1 MSEQKE
7 KPERKERRE
16 RPDRKARAERKE
28 RRERP
33 ERKERPARAERRERP
48 DRKERPA
55 RGERRERAAKPVKLN
70 VINEPK
76 ESYTG
81 GKSSLCPGCG
91 HDQISNVI
99 ISAAWENGI
108 QPHRIAK
115 MSGIGCSSKTPA
127 YYLGQSH
134 GFNTVHGRM
143 PSVTTGA
150 YAVNKDL
157 LYIGVSGDGDSASI
171 GIGQLIHAIRRN
183 MDMVYIV
190 ENNGVYGLTKGQ
202 YSATADIGSK
212 KKKGPINKTQPI
224 DLCALA
230 INLGC
235 TFVARSFSG
244 SKKQL
249 NAILKAAMSH
259 KGFALIDVI
268 SPCVTFNN
276 NDESM
281 RSYGYVR
288 DNEITLHM
296 ADYIPHFNPI
306 PEVEVPEGNFRDIT
320 LHDGSTIRLET
331 ISDTHDPSDAV
342 AALTALHEA
351 ETMAKHVTGLLYFDS
366 TKASLVEDLGLV
378 DTPLIDIPDKELRP
392 SEAMLNKI
400 NAAYLA

>member
-1 MSEQKE
+1 MSD
-7 KPERKERRE
+7 KP
-16 RPDRKARAERKE
+16 
-28 RRERP
+28 
-33 ERKERPARAERRERP
+33 ERPARA
-48 DRKERPA
+48 
-55 RGERRERAAKPVKLN
+55 VKLN

-76 ESYTG
+76 DSYTG

-91 HDQISNVI
+91 HDQVSNVI
-99 ISAAWENGI
+99 VTAAWESGI
-108 QPHRIAK
+108 EPHRIAK

-127 YYLGQSH
+127 YYLGKSH

-183 MDMVYIV
+183 MDMVYII

-249 NAILKAAMSH
+249 NSLIKAAMSH

-281 RSYGYVR
+281 KSYGYVKE
-288 DNEITLHM
+288 NEITLHM

-306 PEVEVPEGNFRDIT
+306 TEVEVPEGHYRDIT

-331 ISDTHDPSDAV
+331 ISEEHDPADAV
-342 AALTALHEA
+342 AALTALHNA
-351 ETMAKHVTGLLYFDS
+351 ESDAKHVTGLLYFDN
-366 TKASLVEDLGLV
+366 TKASLAEDLGLIEKA
-378 DTPLIDIPDKELRP
+378 LIDVPDEELRP
-392 SEAMLNKI
+392 SQSVLDEI
-400 NAAYLA
+400 NSAFMG

>member
-1 MSEQKE
+1 MSDK
-7 KPERKERRE
+7 
-16 RPDRKARAERKE
+16 
-28 RRERP
+28 
-33 ERKERPARAERRERP
+33 PARA
-48 DRKERPA
+48 
-55 RGERRERAAKPVKLN
+55 VKLN

-76 ESYTG
+76 DSYTG
-81 GKSSLCPGCG
+81 GPSSLCPGCG

-99 ISAAWENGI
+99 VAAAWENGLE
-108 QPHRIAK
+108 PHRIAK

-150 YAVNKDL
+150 YAINKDL
-157 LYIGVSGDGDSASI
+157 LYLGVSGDGDSASI

-183 MDMVYIV
+183 MDMVYII

-202 YSATADIGSK
+202 YSATADVGSK
-212 KKKGPINKTQPI
+212 KKKGAPNETQPI

-249 NAILKAAMSH
+249 TSLLKAAMSH

-281 RSYGYVR
+281 RSYGYVKE
-288 DNEITLHM
+288 NEITLHM
-296 ADYIPHFNPI
+296 ADYIPHFNPME
-306 PEVEVPEGNFRDIT
+306 EVEVPEGHYTDIT

-331 ISDTHDPSDAV
+331 ISAEHDPSDAM

-351 ETMAKHVTGLLYFDS
+351 ENAKKHVTGLLYFDAD
-366 TKASLVEDLGLV
+366 KPSLAEDLGIV
-378 DTPLIDIPDKELRP
+378 DTPLLDVSDEVLRP
-392 SEAMLNKI
+392 SQASLDALN
-400 NAAYLA
+400 AEFLA

>member
-1 MSEQKE
+1 MSE
-7 KPERKERRE
+7 KP
-16 RPDRKARAERKE
+16 A
-28 RRERP
+28 
-33 ERKERPARAERRERP
+33 
-48 DRKERPA
+48 
-55 RGERRERAAKPVKLN
+55 RAAKPVKLN

-76 ESYTG
+76 DSYTG
-81 GKSSLCPGCG
+81 GPSSLCPGCG

-99 ISAAWENGI
+99 INAAWENGI

-202 YSATADIGSK
+202 YSATADVGSK
-212 KKKGPINKTQPI
+212 KKKGPANETQPI

-249 NAILKAAMSH
+249 TSLLKAAMSH

-281 RSYGYVR
+281 RSYGYVKE
-288 DNEITLHM
+288 NEVTLHM
-296 ADYIPHFNPI
+296 ADYIPHFNPVEEI
-306 PEVEVPEGNFRDIT
+306 EVPEGHYRDIT

-331 ISDTHDPSDAV
+331 ISAEHDPGDAM

-351 ETMAKHVTGLLYFDS
+351 ETDKKHVTGLLYFD
-366 TKASLVEDLGLV
+366 ASKPSLAEDLGLV
-378 DTPLIDIPDKELRP
+378 DEPLLDVPDEVLRPDKASLD
-392 SEAMLNKI
+392 ALN
-400 NAAYLA
+400 AEFLS

>member
-1 MSEQKE
+1 MSE
-7 KPERKERRE
+7 KPK
-16 RPDRKARAERKE
+16 
-28 RRERP
+28 
-33 ERKERPARAERRERP
+33 RPARAI
-48 DRKERPA
+48 
-55 RGERRERAAKPVKLN
+55 KLN
-70 VINEPK
+70 MLDEPK
-76 ESYTG
+76 DSYTG

-99 ISAAWENGI
+99 VTAAWENGI
-108 QPHRIAK
+108 EPHRVAK

-127 YYLGQSH
+127 YYLGKSH

-150 YAVNKDL
+150 YAINKDL

-212 KKKGPINKTQPI
+212 KKKGAPNETQPI

-235 TFVARSFSG
+235 SFVARSFSG

-249 NAILKAAMSH
+249 GSLLKAAMSH
-259 KGFALIDVI
+259 KGFAFIDVI

-281 RSYGYVR
+281 RSYGYVKE
-288 DNEITLHM
+288 NEITLHM
-296 ADYIPHFNPI
+296 TDYIPHFNPVE
-306 PEVEVPEGNFRDIT
+306 EVEVPEGHYTDIT

-331 ISDTHDPSDAV
+331 ISSEHDPGNAV
-342 AALTALHEA
+342 AALTALHQAEA
-351 ETMAKHVTGLLYFDS
+351 DKKHVTGLLYFDNS
-366 TKASLVEDLGLV
+366 KPSLAEDMELV
-378 DTPLIDIPDKELRP
+378 DTPLVDVPDAVLRP
-392 SEAMLNKI
+392 SKDTLDKI
-400 NAAYLA
+400 NAILHS

>member
-1 MSEQKE
+1 MSD
-7 KPERKERRE
+7 KP
-16 RPDRKARAERKE
+16 A
-28 RRERP
+28 
-33 ERKERPARAERRERP
+33 PA
-48 DRKERPA
+48 
-55 RGERRERAAKPVKLN
+55 VKLN

-76 ESYTG
+76 DSYTG
-81 GKSSLCPGCG
+81 GPSSLCPGCG
-91 HDQISNVI
+91 HDQISSVI

-143 PSVTTGA
+143 PSVSTGA
-150 YAVNKDL
+150 YAINKDL
-157 LYIGVSGDGDSASI
+157 LYLGVSGDGDSASI

-202 YSATADIGSK
+202 YSATADVGSK
-212 KKKGPINKTQPI
+212 KKKGPINETQPI

-249 NAILKAAMSH
+249 TSLLKAAMSH

-281 RSYGYVR
+281 RSYSYVK
-288 DNEITLHM
+288 DNEVTLHM
-296 ADYIPHFNPI
+296 TDYIPHFNPVE
-306 PEVEVPEGNFRDIT
+306 EVEVPEGHYKDIT

-331 ISDTHDPSDAV
+331 ISEEHDPSDAM
-342 AALTALHEA
+342 AALTALHQA
-351 ETMAKHVTGLLYFDS
+351 ETGAKHVTGLLYFDAS
-366 TKASLVEDLGLV
+366 KPSLAEDLSLVDAPLV
-378 DTPLIDIPDKELRP
+378 DVPDEVLRP
-392 SEAMLNKI
+392 SSSTLDALN
-400 NAAYLA
+400 AEFLA

>member
-1 MSEQKE
+1 MSDK
-7 KPERKERRE
+7 
-16 RPDRKARAERKE
+16 
-28 RRERP
+28 
-33 ERKERPARAERRERP
+33 PARA
-48 DRKERPA
+48 
-55 RGERRERAAKPVKLN
+55 VKLN
-70 VINEPK
+70 VLNEPK
-76 ESYTG
+76 DSYTG
-81 GKSSLCPGCG
+81 GPSSLCPGCG

-99 ISAAWENGI
+99 ITAAWENGI
-108 QPHRIAK
+108 EPHRIAK

-150 YAVNKDL
+150 YAINKDL
-157 LYIGVSGDGDSASI
+157 LYLGVSGDGDSASI

-202 YSATADIGSK
+202 YSATADVGSK
-212 KKKGPINKTQPI
+212 KKKGPANETQPI
-224 DLCALA
+224 DLCAMA

-249 NAILKAAMSH
+249 TSLLKAAMSH

-281 RSYGYVR
+281 RSYGYVKE
-288 DNEITLHM
+288 NEITLHM
-296 ADYIPHFNPI
+296 ADYIPHFNPMEEI
-306 PEVEVPEGNFRDIT
+306 EVPEGHFRDIT

-331 ISDTHDPSDAV
+331 ISAEHDPSDAM
-342 AALTALHEA
+342 AALTALHGA
-351 ETMAKHVTGLLYFDS
+351 ETDKKHETGLLYFDA
-366 TKASLVEDLGLV
+366 TKPSLAEDLGLV
-378 DTPLIDIPDKELRP
+378 DQPLLDIPDEVLRP
-392 SEAMLNKI
+392 DQASLDALN
-400 NAAYLA
+400 AEFLA

>member
-1 MSEQKE
+1 MSE
-7 KPERKERRE
+7 KPK
-16 RPDRKARAERKE
+16 
-28 RRERP
+28 
-33 ERKERPARAERRERP
+33 RPARAI
-48 DRKERPA
+48 
-55 RGERRERAAKPVKLN
+55 KLN
-70 VINEPK
+70 MLDEPK
-76 ESYTG
+76 DSYTG

-99 ISAAWENGI
+99 VTAAWENGI
-108 QPHRIAK
+108 EPHRVAK

-127 YYLGQSH
+127 YYLGKSH

-150 YAVNKDL
+150 YAINKDL

-212 KKKGPINKTQPI
+212 KKKGAPNETQPI

-235 TFVARSFSG
+235 SFVARSFSG

-249 NAILKAAMSH
+249 TALLKAAMSH
-259 KGFALIDVI
+259 KGFAFIDVI

-281 RSYGYVR
+281 RSYGYVKE
-288 DNEITLHM
+288 NEITLHM
-296 ADYIPHFNPI
+296 TDYIPHFNPVE
-306 PEVEVPEGNFRDIT
+306 EVEVPEGHYTDIT

-331 ISDTHDPSDAV
+331 ISSEHDPGNAV
-342 AALTALHEA
+342 AALTALHQAEA
-351 ETMAKHVTGLLYFDS
+351 DKKHVTGLLYFDS
-366 TKASLVEDLGLV
+366 SKPSLAEDMELV
-378 DTPLIDIPDKELRP
+378 DTPLVDVPDAVLRP
-392 SEAMLNKI
+392 SKDTLDKI
-400 NAAYLA
+400 NAVLHS

>member
-1 MSEQKE
+1 MS
-7 KPERKERRE
+7 
-16 RPDRKARAERKE
+16 D
-28 RRERP
+28 
-33 ERKERPARAERRERP
+33 RPARAI
-48 DRKERPA
+48 
-55 RGERRERAAKPVKLN
+55 KLN

-76 ESYTG
+76 DSYTG
-81 GKSSLCPGCG
+81 GPSSLCPGCG

-99 ISAAWENGI
+99 VTAAWENGI
-108 QPHRIAK
+108 KPHRIAK

-150 YAVNKDL
+150 YAINKDL
-157 LYIGVSGDGDSASI
+157 LYLGVSGDGDTASI
-171 GIGQLIHAIRRN
+171 GIGQLIHSIRRN

-212 KKKGPINKTQPI
+212 KKIGKENETQPI

-230 INLGC
+230 FNLGC

-249 NAILKAAMSH
+249 TSLLKAAMSH

-281 RSYGYVR
+281 RSYQYVKE
-288 DNEITLHM
+288 NEITLHM
-296 ADYIPHFNPI
+296 ADYIPHFEPMV
-306 PEVEVPEGNFRDIT
+306 EVEVPEGHFTDIT

-331 ISDTHDPSDAV
+331 ISANHDPSDSM
-342 AALTALHEA
+342 AALTALHQA
-351 ETMAKHVTGLLYFDS
+351 EVEKKHVTGLLYFDA
-366 TKASLVEDLGLV
+366 TKPSLAEDLGLV
-378 DTPLIDIPDKELRP
+378 DTPLIDVSDEDLRP
-392 SEAMLNKI
+392 SKDMLDTMNKEFL
-400 NAAYLA
+400 NQ

>member
-1 MSEQKE
+1 MSDK
-7 KPERKERRE
+7 
-16 RPDRKARAERKE
+16 
-28 RRERP
+28 
-33 ERKERPARAERRERP
+33 PARA
-48 DRKERPA
+48 
-55 RGERRERAAKPVKLN
+55 VKLN

-76 ESYTG
+76 DSYTG
-81 GKSSLCPGCG
+81 GPSSLCPGCG

-99 ISAAWENGI
+99 VAAAWENGLE
-108 QPHRIAK
+108 PHRIAK

-150 YAVNKDL
+150 YAINKDL
-157 LYIGVSGDGDSASI
+157 LYLGVSGDGDSASI

-183 MDMVYIV
+183 MDMVYII

-202 YSATADIGSK
+202 YSATADVGSK
-212 KKKGPINKTQPI
+212 KKKGAPNETQPI

-249 NAILKAAMSH
+249 TSLLKAAMSH

-281 RSYGYVR
+281 RSYGYVKE
-288 DNEITLHM
+288 NEITLHM
-296 ADYIPHFNPI
+296 ADYIPHFNPME
-306 PEVEVPEGNFRDIT
+306 EVEVPEGHYTDIT

-331 ISDTHDPSDAV
+331 ISAEHDPSDAM

-351 ETMAKHVTGLLYFDS
+351 ENAKKHVTGLLYFDAD
-366 TKASLVEDLGLV
+366 KPSLAEDLGIV
-378 DTPLIDIPDKELRP
+378 DTPLLDVSDDVLRP
-392 SEAMLNKI
+392 SQASLDALN
-400 NAAYLA
+400 AEFLA

>member
-1 MSEQKE
+1 MSD
-7 KPERKERRE
+7 KP
-16 RPDRKARAERKE
+16 A
-28 RRERP
+28 
-33 ERKERPARAERRERP
+33 RPARAI
-48 DRKERPA
+48 
-55 RGERRERAAKPVKLN
+55 KLN
-70 VINEPK
+70 VLNEPK
-76 ESYTG
+76 DSYTG
-81 GKSSLCPGCG
+81 GPSSLCPGCG
-91 HDQISNVI
+91 HDQISSVI
-99 ISAAWENGI
+99 INAAWENGI
-108 QPHRIAK
+108 EPHRIAK

-134 GFNTVHGRM
+134 GFATVHGRM

-150 YAVNKDL
+150 YAINKDL
-157 LYIGVSGDGDSASI
+157 LYLGVSGDGDSASI

-202 YSATADIGSK
+202 YSATADVGSK
-212 KKKGPINKTQPI
+212 KKKGPANETQPI

-249 NAILKAAMSH
+249 TSLLKAAMSH

-281 RSYGYVR
+281 RSYGYVKE
-288 DNEITLHM
+288 NEVTLHM
-296 ADYIPHFNPI
+296 ADYIPHFNPVE
-306 PEVEVPEGNFRDIT
+306 EVEVPEGHFRDIT

-331 ISDTHDPSDAV
+331 ISAEHDPGDAM
-342 AALTALHEA
+342 AALTALHNA
-351 ETMAKHVTGLLYFDS
+351 ETGGKHVTGLLYFDAS
-366 TKASLVEDLGLV
+366 KPSLAEDLALVDEPLVDVPDEVLRPDKASLD
-378 DTPLIDIPDKELRP
+378 
-392 SEAMLNKI
+392 ALN
-400 NAAYLA
+400 AEFLS

>member
-1 MSEQKE
+1 MSDK
-7 KPERKERRE
+7 
-16 RPDRKARAERKE
+16 
-28 RRERP
+28 
-33 ERKERPARAERRERP
+33 PARAI
-48 DRKERPA
+48 
-55 RGERRERAAKPVKLN
+55 KLN
-70 VINEPK
+70 VLNEPK
-76 ESYTG
+76 DSYTG
-81 GKSSLCPGCG
+81 GPSSLCPGCG

-99 ISAAWENGI
+99 ITAAWENGI
-108 QPHRIAK
+108 EPHRIAK

-150 YAVNKDL
+150 YAINKDL
-157 LYIGVSGDGDSASI
+157 LYLGVSGDGDSASI

-202 YSATADIGSK
+202 YSATADVGSK
-212 KKKGPINKTQPI
+212 KKKGPINETQPI

-249 NAILKAAMSH
+249 TSLLKAAMSH

-281 RSYGYVR
+281 RSYGYVKE
-288 DNEITLHM
+288 NEITLHM
-296 ADYIPHFNPI
+296 ADYIPHFNPVEEI
-306 PEVEVPEGNFRDIT
+306 EVPEGHYRDIT

-331 ISDTHDPSDAV
+331 ISSEHDPADAV

-351 ETMAKHVTGLLYFDS
+351 ENGKKHVTGLLYFD
-366 TKASLVEDLGLV
+366 ASKPSLAEDLGLV
-378 DTPLIDIPDKELRP
+378 EEPLLDVPDEVLRPDKASLD
-392 SEAMLNKI
+392 ALN
-400 NAAYLA
+400 AEFLS

>member
-1 MSEQKE
+1 MSEQK
-7 KPERKERRE
+7 
-16 RPDRKARAERKE
+16 
-28 RRERP
+28 ERP
-33 ERKERPARAERRERP
+33 ERKERPARAER
-48 DRKERPA
+48 KERPA
-55 RGERRERAAKPVKLN
+55 RSERRERAPRPVKLN

-108 QPHRIAK
+108 EPHRIAK

-127 YYLGQSH
+127 YYLGKSH

-281 RSYGYVR
+281 RSYGYVK

-296 ADYIPHFNPI
+296 TDYIPHFNPI

-331 ISDTHDPSDAV
+331 ISDTHDPGNAV

-351 ETMAKHVTGLLYFDS
+351 ENQAKHVTGLLYFDS
-366 TKASLVEDLGLV
+366 TKASLAEDLGIV
-378 DTPLIDIPDKELRP
+378 ETPLIDVPDSELRP
-392 SEAMLNKI
+392 GKDMLDKI
-400 NAAYLA
+400 NAAFLS

>member
-1 MSEQKE
+1 MSE
-7 KPERKERRE
+7 KP
-16 RPDRKARAERKE
+16 A
-28 RRERP
+28 
-33 ERKERPARAERRERP
+33 RPA
-48 DRKERPA
+48 K
-55 RGERRERAAKPVKLN
+55 VIKLN

-76 ESYTG
+76 DSYTG
-81 GKSSLCPGCG
+81 GPSSLCPGCG

-99 ISAAWENGI
+99 IASAWENGI
-108 QPHRIAK
+108 EPHRIAK

-157 LYIGVSGDGDSASI
+157 LYLGVSGDGDSASI

-183 MDMVYIV
+183 VDMVYIL

-212 KKKGPINKTQPI
+212 KKKGTPNETQPI

-235 TFVARSFSG
+235 SFVARSFSG

-249 NAILKAAMSH
+249 KSLMKAAMSH

-276 NDESM
+276 NDEGH
-281 RSYGYVR
+281 Y
-288 DNEITLHM
+288 
-296 ADYIPHFNPI
+296 
-306 PEVEVPEGNFRDIT
+306 RDIT
-320 LHDGSTIRLET
+320 LHDGSVIRLET
-331 ISDTHDPSDAV
+331 ISEDHDPTNAV
-342 AALTALHEA
+342 AALSALHDADA
-351 ETMAKHVTGLLYFDS
+351 EAKHVTGLLYFDGN
-366 TKASLVEDLGLV
+366 KPSLIEDLGLV
-378 DTPLIDIPDKELRP
+378 DSALIDVADSDLRP
-392 SEAMLNKI
+392 SRETLDKL
-400 NAAYLA
+400 NAAFLS

>member
-1 MSEQKE
+1 MSET
-7 KPERKERRE
+7 PT
-16 RPDRKARAERKE
+16 
-28 RRERP
+28 
-33 ERKERPARAERRERP
+33 RPA
-48 DRKERPA
+48 KV
-55 RGERRERAAKPVKLN
+55 VKLN

-76 ESYTG
+76 DSYTG
-81 GKSSLCPGCG
+81 GPSSLCPGCG

-99 ISAAWENGI
+99 VAAAWENGI
-108 QPHRIAK
+108 EPHRIAK

-157 LYIGVSGDGDSASI
+157 LYLGVSGDGDSASI

-183 MDMVYIV
+183 MDMVYIL

-212 KKKGPINKTQPI
+212 KKKGAVNETQPI

-249 NAILKAAMSH
+249 NSLLKAAMSH

-276 NDESM
+276 NEESL
-281 RSYGYVR
+281 RSYGYVK
-288 DNEITLHM
+288 DNNVTLHV
-296 ADYIPHFNPI
+296 ADYIPNRAPMEEI
-306 PEVEVPEGNFRDIT
+306 EVPEGHYRDIT
-320 LHDGSTIRLET
+320 LHDGSVIRLET
-331 ISDTHDPSDAV
+331 ISEDHDPSDAV
-342 AALTALHEA
+342 AALSALHAADA
-351 ETMAKHVTGLLYFDS
+351 ESKHVTGLLYFDGN
-366 TKASLVEDLGLV
+366 KPSLIEDLGLV
-378 DTPLIDIPDKELRP
+378 DSALIDVANSDLRP
-392 SEAMLNKI
+392 SKEILDKLN
-400 NAAYLA
+400 ASFLS

>member
-1 MSEQKE
+1 MS
-7 KPERKERRE
+7 
-16 RPDRKARAERKE
+16 D
-28 RRERP
+28 
-33 ERKERPARAERRERP
+33 RPARAI
-48 DRKERPA
+48 
-55 RGERRERAAKPVKLN
+55 KLN

-76 ESYTG
+76 DSYKG
-81 GKSSLCPGCG
+81 GPSSLCPGCG

-99 ISAAWENGI
+99 VTAAWENGI
-108 QPHRIAK
+108 KPHRIAK

-150 YAVNKDL
+150 YAINKDL
-157 LYIGVSGDGDSASI
+157 LYLGVSGDGDTASI
-171 GIGQLIHAIRRN
+171 GIGQLIHSIRRN

-212 KKKGPINKTQPI
+212 KKKGKVNETQPI

-249 NAILKAAMSH
+249 TSLLKAAMSH

-281 RSYGYVR
+281 RSYQYVKE
-288 DNEITLHM
+288 NEVTLHM
-296 ADYIPHFNPI
+296 ADYIPHFEPMV
-306 PEVEVPEGNFRDIT
+306 EVEVPEGHFTDIT

-331 ISDTHDPSDAV
+331 ISANHDPSDSM
-342 AALTALHEA
+342 AALTALHQA
-351 ETMAKHVTGLLYFDS
+351 EVEKKHVTGLLYFDA
-366 TKASLVEDLGLV
+366 TKPSLAEDLGLV
-378 DTPLIDIPDKELRP
+378 DTPLIDVSDEDLRP
-392 SEAMLNKI
+392 SKDMLDTMNKEFL
-400 NAAYLA
+400 NQ

>member
-1 MSEQKE
+1 MSD
-7 KPERKERRE
+7 
-16 RPDRKARAERKE
+16 RPARPA
-28 RRERP
+28 
-33 ERKERPARAERRERP
+33 RPARA
-48 DRKERPA
+48 
-55 RGERRERAAKPVKLN
+55 VKLN
-70 VINEPK
+70 VLNEPK
-76 ESYTG
+76 DSYTG
-81 GKSSLCPGCG
+81 GPSSLCPGCG

-99 ISAAWENGI
+99 ITAAWENGI
-108 QPHRIAK
+108 EPHRIAK

-150 YAVNKDL
+150 YAINKDL
-157 LYIGVSGDGDSASI
+157 LYLGVSGDGDSASI

-202 YSATADIGSK
+202 YSATADVGSK
-212 KKKGPINKTQPI
+212 KKKGPANETQPI
-224 DLCALA
+224 DLCAMA

-249 NAILKAAMSH
+249 TSLLKAAMSH

-281 RSYGYVR
+281 RSYGYVKE
-288 DNEITLHM
+288 NEVTLHM
-296 ADYIPHFNPI
+296 ADYIPHFNPMQ
-306 PEVEVPEGNFRDIT
+306 EVEVPEGHFRDIT

-331 ISDTHDPSDAV
+331 ISDEHDPSDAM
-342 AALTALHEA
+342 AALMALHGA
-351 ETMAKHVTGLLYFDS
+351 ETGGKHVTGLLYFDATKPS
-366 TKASLVEDLGLV
+366 LAEDLCLVDEALLDVPDEVLRPDKASLD
-378 DTPLIDIPDKELRP
+378 
-392 SEAMLNKI
+392 ALN
-400 NAAYLA
+400 AEFFS

>member
-1 MSEQKE
+1 MSYV
-7 KPERKERRE
+7 KPAFRH
-16 RPDRKARAERKE
+16 
-28 RRERP
+28 P
-33 ERKERPARAERRERP
+33 ELPR
-48 DRKERPA
+48 
-55 RGERRERAAKPVKLN
+55 
-70 VINEPK
+70 NELG
-76 ESYTG
+76 YTKHDYEG
-81 GKSSLCPGCG
+81 GLSTLCAGCG
-91 HDQISNVI
+91 HDS
-99 ISAAWENGI
+99 ISAAIVQACFEMNI
-108 QPHRIAK
+108 EPHKVAK

-157 LYIGVSGDGDSASI
+157 LYLGVSGDGDSASI

-183 MDMVYIV
+183 MDMVYII

-202 YSATADIGSK
+202 YSATADVGSK
-212 KKKGPINKTQPI
+212 KKKGPANETQPI

-249 NAILKAAMSH
+249 TSLLKAAMSH

-281 RSYGYVR
+281 RSYSYVKE
-288 DNEITLHM
+288 NEVTLHM
-296 ADYIPHFNPI
+296 ADYIPHFNPVEEI
-306 PEVEVPEGNFRDIT
+306 EVPEGHFKDIT

-331 ISDTHDPSDAV
+331 ISEEHDPGDAM
-342 AALTALHEA
+342 AALTALHGA
-351 ETMAKHVTGLLYFDS
+351 ESDGKHVTGLLYFD
-366 TKASLVEDLGLV
+366 ASKPSLAEDLGLV
-378 DTPLIDIPDKELRP
+378 DEALLDVPDEVLRP
-392 SEAMLNKI
+392 NQASLDALN
-400 NAAYLA
+400 AEFLA

>member
-1 MSEQKE
+1 MS
-7 KPERKERRE
+7 
-16 RPDRKARAERKE
+16 
-28 RRERP
+28 
-33 ERKERPARAERRERP
+33 ERPAKAI
-48 DRKERPA
+48 
-55 RGERRERAAKPVKLN
+55 KLN

-76 ESYTG
+76 DSYTG
-81 GKSSLCPGCG
+81 GPSSLCPGCG
-91 HDQISNVI
+91 HDQISTVI
-99 ISAAWENGI
+99 INAAWENGI
-108 QPHRIAK
+108 EPHRIAK

-150 YAVNKDL
+150 NAVNPDL
-157 LYIGVSGDGDSASI
+157 LYLGVSGDGDSASI

-183 MDMVYIV
+183 LDMVYIV

-202 YSATADIGSK
+202 YSATADVGSK
-212 KKKGPINKTQPI
+212 KKKGKINKTQPI

-249 NAILKAAMSH
+249 TSVIKAAMSH

-281 RSYGYVR
+281 RSYGYVKG
-288 DNEITLHM
+288 NEITLHM
-296 ADYIPHFNPI
+296 ADYIPHFNPVEEI
-306 PEVEVPEGNFRDIT
+306 EVPEGHFRDIT
-320 LHDGSTIRLET
+320 LHDGSVIRLET
-331 ISDTHDPSDAV
+331 ISEEHDPSDAV
-342 AALTALHEA
+342 AALAALHRA
-351 ETMAKHVTGLLYFDS
+351 ETDKKHVTGLLYFDN
-366 TKASLVEDLGLV
+366 TKESFTEECNLP
-378 DTPLIDIPDKELRP
+378 DTPLIDHSDEDLRP
-392 SEAMLNKI
+392 TRAQLDQI
-400 NAAYLA
+400 NAALMG

>member
-1 MSEQKE
+1 MSDK
-7 KPERKERRE
+7 
-16 RPDRKARAERKE
+16 
-28 RRERP
+28 
-33 ERKERPARAERRERP
+33 PARAI
-48 DRKERPA
+48 
-55 RGERRERAAKPVKLN
+55 KLN

-76 ESYTG
+76 ENYKG
-81 GKSSLCPGCG
+81 GPSSLCPGCG

-99 ISAAWENGI
+99 INAAWENGI
-108 QPHRIAK
+108 EPHRIAK

-150 YAVNKDL
+150 YAINKDL
-157 LYIGVSGDGDSASI
+157 LYLGVSGDGDSASI

-190 ENNGVYGLTKGQ
+190 ENNGVYGLAKGQ

-212 KKKGPINKTQPI
+212 KKKGKANETQPI

-249 NAILKAAMSH
+249 TSLIKAAMSH

-281 RSYGYVR
+281 RSYQYVKE
-288 DNEITLHM
+288 NEVTLHM
-296 ADYIPHFNPI
+296 ADYIPHFEPVA
-306 PEVEVPEGNFRDIT
+306 EVEVPEGHFTDIT

-331 ISDTHDPSDAV
+331 ISDSHDPSDSM
-342 AALTALHEA
+342 AALTALHQA
-351 ETMAKHVTGLLYFDS
+351 EVDKKHVTGLLYFDS
-366 TKASLVEDLGLV
+366 SKPSLAEDLGLV
-378 DTPLIDIPDKELRP
+378 STPLLDVDASDLRP
-392 SEAMLNKI
+392 SEEMLKQMNSEF
-400 NAAYLA
+400 LGQ